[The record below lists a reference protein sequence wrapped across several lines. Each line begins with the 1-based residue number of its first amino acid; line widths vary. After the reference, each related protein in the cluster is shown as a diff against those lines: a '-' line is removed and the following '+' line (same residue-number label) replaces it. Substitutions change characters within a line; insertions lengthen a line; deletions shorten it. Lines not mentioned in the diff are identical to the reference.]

1 MGAQERLR
9 RTKIV
14 CTIGP
19 SCNTPESI
27 DALLHAG
34 MNVARLNFSHG
45 SHEDHAATIKNLR
58 DCAERENTPL
68 ALMQDLPGPKDRT
81 GKVKKGGITLREGS
95 EFTLTTDAVL
105 GDDNRVSIEWLDLP
119 RHVKIGQIIR
129 LGDGSMKLEVK
140 SISSTDIVCTV
151 MAGGRLTDNQGI
163 SLPCLVIE
171 RASITEEDWEHLEF
185 GIRHKVDFVALS
197 FIRDASDI
205 QMVKDFLGKHNAT
218 IGVIAK
224 IERPEALEN
233 IDAIIAI
240 ADGIMVARG
249 DLGIQVPIQKV
260 PMIQKKLIQQC
271 NLAGKPVIVA
281 TQMLES
287 MVDSPYPTRAEATDV
302 ANAIF
307 DGADAL
313 MLSEETAIGRYPRD
327 AVSIMAQIAIEAEN
341 ALPYDEILAAKGKML
356 EPKTDDAISYAACY
370 TARQLGAAAIIAFT
384 TSGGTVRR
392 VARNRP
398 RIPILA
404 ITPNETTRQRLLLSW
419 GVSSFRIPVSDKMTD
434 LFLKG
439 AKVAKE
445 SGFAHE
451 GDIVIITGG
460 VPIGFAGGTNLLKVE
475 KIK

>member
-1 MGAQERLR
+1 MVAQERLR

-19 SCNTPESI
+19 SCNTPEGI

-45 SHEDHAATIKNLR
+45 SHADHAANIKNLR
-58 DCAERENTPL
+58 VCAERENIPL
-68 ALMQDLPGPKDRT
+68 AIMQDLPGPKDRT
-81 GKVKKGGITLREGS
+81 GKAKKGGIILTEGA

-105 GDDNRVSIEWLDLP
+105 GDENRVSIEWLDLP
-119 RHVKIGQIIR
+119 RNVKIGQTIR
-129 LGDGSMKLEVK
+129 LGDGSMKIEVQ
-140 SISSTDIVCTV
+140 SISSTDIVCKV
-151 MAGGRLTDNQGI
+151 IDGGRLTDHQGI
-163 SLPCLVIE
+163 SVPGLVIE
-171 RASITEEDWEHLEF
+171 GASITEEDWEHLEF
-185 GIRHKVDFVALS
+185 GIQHKVDFVALS

-205 QMVKDFLGKHNAT
+205 QMVKDFLQKHGANIA
-218 IGVIAK
+218 VIAK

-233 IDAIIAI
+233 IDAIIAV

-271 NLAGKPVIVA
+271 NIAGKPVIVA

-287 MVDSPYPTRAEATDV
+287 MVDSAYPTRAEATDV

-313 MLSEETAIGRYPRD
+313 MLSEETAVGRHPRD
-327 AVSIMAQIAIEAEN
+327 AVSIMAQIALEAED
-341 ALPYDEILAAKGKML
+341 ALPYDEILATKGKSL

-370 TARQLGAAAIIAFT
+370 MAHQLGATAIIAFT
-384 TSGGTVRR
+384 TSGGTARR

-398 RIPILA
+398 RVPILA

-419 GVSSFRIPVSDKMTD
+419 GVYTFRIPVSDKMTD

-439 AKVAKE
+439 ARVAKE
-445 SGFAHE
+445 SQFAKE